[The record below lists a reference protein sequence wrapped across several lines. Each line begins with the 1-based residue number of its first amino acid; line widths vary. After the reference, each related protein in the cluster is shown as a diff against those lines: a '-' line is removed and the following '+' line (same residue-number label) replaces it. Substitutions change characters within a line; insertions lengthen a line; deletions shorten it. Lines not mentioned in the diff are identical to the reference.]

1 MMNYKH
7 FSIIALAGL
16 MALASCKPDDPKP
29 TVITEETYAGGELG
43 TTFNSSQSAYEDPTP
58 AVEKA
63 GLGTAFKYGEYFFER
78 TYTQSNEPFNGLGPL
93 YIRSSCIACHPG
105 YGHGMR
111 MDRYRADDW
120 GNGYLLVFTDRNDT
134 YLSSYTGMPQTKAVA
149 PFKAPLDETQI
160 QINWLSYTDEWG
172 NQFPD
177 GETYNLTY
185 PEVYIP

>member
-1 MMNYKH
+1 MINYKH

-16 MALASCKPDDPKP
+16 MAFAARNPKDPIP
-29 TVITEETYAGGELG
+29 EVISEETYAGGELG

-120 GNGYLLVFTDRNDT
+120 GNGWNWRCNTVPRRFVPG
-134 YLSSYTGMPQTKAVA
+134 TGLICICWKRQRP
-149 PFKAPLDETQI
+149 
-160 QINWLSYTDEWG
+160 
-172 NQFPD
+172 
-177 GETYNLTY
+177 
-185 PEVYIP
+185 